1 MKAVN
6 LEAALQARSFRPF
19 ELRVDGEVI
28 VVRHSEQVFFPENKT
43 TVVVDVGDRIHIF
56 DTSHI
61 SKVAL
66 LRRGRDSSA
75 SKAA

>member
-28 VVRHSEQVFFPENKT
+28 VVRHSEQVFFAENKT
-43 TVVVDVGDRIHIF
+43 TVVVDVRDRIHIF

>member
-1 MKAVN
+1 MDKKI
-6 LEAALQARSFRPF
+6 
-19 ELRVDGEVI
+19 I
-28 VVRHSEQVFFPENKT
+28 VVRHSEKVFFAENRT

-61 SKVAL
+61 SKLAL